1 MAEQDEQM
9 TYDSFD
15 GAGEKS
21 SAPLW
26 ISFVIGS
33 LVLSFIG
40 TFMWVLY
47 VEEPT
52 NQEQQLA
59 MTDSLMVTDSTL
71 TDPTRIAADTI
82 TPEDSLAMLKD
93 SLMALQS
100 GLEVANK
107 TIEDLSDTTEQE
119 IADYRQLA
127 KIYSQMDADAAAEI
141 LSKLDDAM
149 IVGILEKMRDRN
161 AAELLAVLERNRA
174 AQLSEKLTKAQ
185 RVN

>member
-1 MAEQDEQM
+1 MAEQDEQI

-52 NQEQQLA
+52 NQEQQVA
-59 MTDSLMVTDSTL
+59 MADSLMVTDSTL
-71 TDPTRIAADTI
+71 TDSTAIANTI
-82 TPEDSLAMLKD
+82 TPADSLKMLKD
-93 SLMALQS
+93 SLMALES

-107 TIEDLSDTTEQE
+107 TIEQLSDTTEE
-119 IADYRQLA
+119 EPVDYRQLA

-161 AAELLAVLERNRA
+161 AAELLAVIERNRA
-174 AQLSEKLTKAQ
+174 AQLSEKLTKTQ

>member
-1 MAEQDEQM
+1 MAEQNDQV

-15 GAGEKS
+15 TNSEKS

-33 LVLSFIG
+33 LILSFIG

-47 VEEPT
+47 VEEPSA
-52 NQEQQLA
+52 QEQQIA
-59 MTDSLMVTDSTL
+59 MSDSLMVTDTTQTDSTL
-71 TDPTRIAADTI
+71 IANTI
-82 TPEDSLAMLKD
+82 TPADSLAMLKD
-93 SLMALQS
+93 SLMALHS

-107 TIEDLSDTTEQE
+107 TIEQLSDTAEQE
-119 IADYRQLA
+119 INDYRQLA
-127 KIYSQMDADAAAEI
+127 KIYSQMDAEAAAEI

-161 AAELLAVLERNRA
+161 AAELLAVIERNRA
-174 AQLSEKLTKAQ
+174 AQLSEKLTKPQ